1 MRQTVRMR
9 WVLDLDGVIWL
20 SGQPI
25 PGSADAVARLKSD
38 GHEVV
43 FLTNNSG
50 PTRAEYAERLVKAG
64 VGAEAEELVTSAQ
77 AAASLVPPGSR
88 VCILGGAGLHEAL
101 EERGVVPVAAGDDPD
116 AVAVGRTVELDY
128 AELAAA
134 NTAIRNGARFIA
146 TNTDATFPT
155 PAGLLPGAGAL
166 IAFLATASGRQ
177 PEVAGKP
184 NEATASLVR
193 ERFGQPDVMVGDQPA
208 TDGRFA
214 ELVGASF
221 ALVLSGVTAR
231 ADLPVTPTPKLVG
244 DDLADVVRRLG

>member
-1 MRQTVRMR
+1 MR
-9 WVLDLDGVIWL
+9 WVLDLDGVVWL

-25 PGSADAVARLKSD
+25 PGSAEAVARLKTE
-38 GHEVV
+38 GHEIV

-50 PTRAEYAERLVKAG
+50 PTRAEYAERLGKAG

-77 AAASLVPPGSR
+77 AAASLVPAGST
-88 VCILGGAGLHEAL
+88 VLILGGAGLHEAL
-101 EERGVVPVAAGDDPD
+101 QERGVVPVEAGDHPD
-116 AVAVGRTVELDY
+116 AVVVGRTVQLDY
-128 AELAAA
+128 DELAAA
-134 NTAIRNGARFIA
+134 STAIRAGARFIA

-155 PAGLLPGAGAL
+155 PTGLVPGAGAL
-166 IAFLATASGRQ
+166 IAFLATASAQQ

-184 NEATASLVR
+184 NPATASLVR
-193 ERFGQPDVMVGDQPA
+193 ARFGQPDVMVGDQPA

-221 ALVLSGVTAR
+221 ALVLSGVTSR
-231 ADLPVTPTPKLVG
+231 GDLPVTPTPKVVG

>member
-1 MRQTVRMR
+1 VSAVR
-9 WVLDLDGVIWL
+9 WVLDLDGVVWL
-20 SGQPI
+20 AGQPI

-38 GHEVV
+38 GHDVV

-50 PTRAEYAERLVKAG
+50 PTKAEFAERLTNAG

-77 AAASLVPPGSR
+77 AAASLVAPGST
-88 VCILGGAGLHEAL
+88 VLILGGAGLHEAL
-101 EERGVVPVAAGDDPD
+101 EERGAVAVEAGDHPD
-116 AVAVGRTVELDY
+116 AVVVGRTVKLDY
-128 AELAAA
+128 DELAAA
-134 NTAIRNGARFIA
+134 NTAIRSGARFVA

-155 PAGLLPGAGAL
+155 PDGLVPGAGAL
-166 IAFLATASGRQ
+166 IAFLVTASGHQ

-184 NEATASLVR
+184 NPATASLVR

-221 ALVLSGVTAR
+221 ALVLSGVTGR
-231 ADLPVTPTPKLVG
+231 GDLPVSPTPKLVG
-244 DDLADVVRRLG
+244 DDLAEVVRRLG

>member
-1 MRQTVRMR
+1 MRQTVPMR

-25 PGSADAVARLKSD
+25 PGAADAVAQLKSD

-50 PTRAEYAERLVKAG
+50 PTRAEYAERLAKAG
-64 VGAEAEELVTSAQ
+64 VAAEAEELVTSAQ
-77 AAASLVPPGSR
+77 AAASLVSPGSR

-101 EERGVVPVAAGDDPD
+101 QDRGVVPVEAGDRPD
-116 AVAVGRTVELDY
+116 AVVVGRTVQLDY
-128 AELAAA
+128 DELAAA

-166 IAFLATASGRQ
+166 IAFLATASARQ

-244 DDLADVVRRLG
+244 DDLADVVRRIG